1 MDERK
6 AVRQLHA
13 LENFEVRAGMRLA
26 AEEWD
31 EEWKTLVATI
41 MSAQS
46 RDETTLRIATDL
58 FFKYRRVNELACAKY
73 ADVLKIFSGLNYNKT
88 KARNVIGC
96 AFQIVKKYNGSVPH
110 DFSKLVELPG
120 VGRKTANVFLS
131 EYGHDGLAVDTH
143 VFQIARK
150 LGWSDAKTRDGVEKD
165 LRELFPRRL
174 WSRVNPALVRFGK
187 TYTSRKE
194 KARIFEEVRKIKI

>member
-1 MDERK
+1 MDERR
-6 AVRQLHA
+6 AVRQLYA
-13 LENFEVRAGMRLA
+13 LRNFEVRDGMRLA
-26 AEEWD
+26 AENWD
-31 EEWKTLVATI
+31 NEWKTLIATI

-46 RDETTLRIATDL
+46 RDETTIPIAIAL
-58 FFKYRRVNELACAKY
+58 FNKYASIEKLAKAKY
-73 ADVLKIFSGLNYNKT
+73 LDVLKIFSGLNYNKT

-96 AFQIVKKYNGSVPH
+96 AFQIVKNYSGKVPH
-110 DFSKLVELPG
+110 GFSKLIELSG

-150 LGWSDAKTRDGVEKD
+150 LGWSNAKTRDGVEKD

-187 TYTSRKE
+187 THTSRKE
-194 KARIFEEVRKIKI
+194 KEGLLEEIKNIN